1 MGREQRRREE
11 KKNRNKKDIEEN
23 ELLDTTIHGVTVLKV
38 CFATILILF
47 VLYYVL
53 AVFITK
59 EIDISEKSDKADTS
73 DTSSAN
79 VSDKII
85 AANIFR
91 QSEET
96 YYVYCYDFN
105 EEDEGVAQAI
115 GSAKEKVYRVN
126 TSEGLNSKY
135 VTEAPGNANA
145 SGLDNLKVSNP
156 TLLVISA
163 DKIVGY
169 YEGRSNIITFLS
181 A

>member
-85 AANIFR
+85 AANIPP
-91 QSEET
+91 
-96 YYVYCYDFN
+96 
-105 EEDEGVAQAI
+105 
-115 GSAKEKVYRVN
+115 SAGRSPPADARCPRPPGPAAKAR
-126 TSEGLNSKY
+126 GD
-135 VTEAPGNANA
+135 APG
-145 SGLDNLKVSNP
+145 
-156 TLLVISA
+156 
-163 DKIVGY
+163 
-169 YEGRSNIITFLS
+169 
-181 A
+181 